1 MYVTGTYGALLP
13 VILSDI
19 FGAED
24 IPITFSFQLASM
36 AIPVFIGYPLFGMN
50 QIQNIVIREMFYYNF
65 YDKIISNTTHGYFSL
80 FYQYTLF
87 L

>member
-50 QIQNIVIREMFYYNF
+50 QMQKFNIVNREMFHYYF
-65 YDKIISNTTHGYFSL
+65 YDKIISNTTHG
-80 FYQYTLF
+80 
-87 L
+87 